1 MFFFGVLVAGSATA
15 QFVAQP
21 AAASRDAVLRRTQ
34 NAEPAAQNVGE
45 RVTIWTS
52 DFSDCSEWEI
62 SNAFAAG
69 FTQYEQDLNFECGT
83 GLAPSGGALIDPIN
97 STTASNGFMMVDSD
111 LYGGEEGGT
120 GIENCWFQNA
130 NPINCADFS
139 FVSIRFQNQYRM
151 WDGGN
156 DDGNEYCL
164 VEVSRDGTTW
174 PSPNSFEV
182 SEGFVDYGNGPV
194 QARFEC
200 WPNMG
205 TQDPV
210 GNPTT
215 LSFDITPVA
224 GGQETVYVRFRWK
237 GTWGYAWM
245 VDDVELFETPEND
258 VAVDNY
264 VSYTDYS
271 TTDTY
276 EYGIWPYDQV
286 GEIQMGARVRN
297 LGQFDAENIVLN
309 VEVNGSGAGT
319 TSTPITLGYQEA
331 DTVRAN
337 GYVIPAVEGTYTV
350 DMTIDFDAEDENP
363 GDNVASTSFQVDE
376 FLFARDN
383 GTFTSSFP
391 AMTYTTEFSSANGY
405 QFFEESTVYAVDV
418 AFTSGDIGAE
428 VQVHVL
434 DGNLDIIA
442 SSSEFQLNAAS
453 INTNPGAGDLNWTTI
468 TLDDPF
474 TIAAGTFALASVQS
488 FGGQNVRVAR
498 AQIAPAQTCFVQG
511 NFGADAV
518 FDWYFTTTTFMLRF
532 NLDPNAVTSVE
543 EVAVG
548 QNFTLFQNMPNP
560 ATGTTLIRYELGQ
573 NERVSFEVM
582 DITGKR
588 VQAQDLGMQPAGEHQ
603 FNLNIA
609 DLAPGMYTYTL
620 NVGAERATRKMIVH

>member
-1 MFFFGVLVAGSATA
+1 MLFFGVLVAGSATA

-34 NAEPAAQNVGE
+34 NAEPVLENAGQ
-45 RVTIWTS
+45 RVTIWTN
-52 DFSDCSEWEI
+52 DFSDCSEWALG
-62 SNAFAAG
+62 NAFAAG
-69 FTQYEQDLNFECGT
+69 FTQYEEGLNFECGT
-83 GLAPSGGALIDPIN
+83 GLAPTGGAPIDPIS
-97 STTASNGFMMVDSD
+97 STTATNGFMMVDSD

-120 GIENCWFQNA
+120 GIENCWFQNTEA
-130 NPINCADFS
+130 ISCTDFP
-139 FVSIRFQNQYRM
+139 FVSIRFQNQYYM

-164 VEVSRDGTTW
+164 VEVSRDGVTW
-174 PSPNSFEV
+174 PEPNTYEV
-182 SEGFVDYGNGPV
+182 SQGFVDYGDGPV
-194 QARFEC
+194 QARYEC
-200 WPNMG
+200 FPNMG

-210 GNPTT
+210 ANPTT
-215 LSFDITPVA
+215 LSFDITPIA
-224 GGQETVYVRFRWK
+224 GGQETVYLRFRWK

-258 VAVDNY
+258 VAIDNY
-264 VSYTDYS
+264 VSYTDFE
-271 TTDTY
+271 TTGTY

-286 GEIQMGARVRN
+286 GQIQMGARVRN

-309 VEVNGSGAGT
+309 VDVNGQGAGT
-319 TSTPITLGYQEA
+319 SSTPIFLGYQEA
-331 DTVRAN
+331 DTVRAI
-337 GYVIPAVEGTYTV
+337 GYSIPAVEGTYTV
-350 DMTIDFDAEDENP
+350 DMSIDFDAEDENP

-383 GTFTSSFP
+383 GVFTSSFP
-391 AMTYTTEFSSANGY
+391 ATTYTTEFSLANGY
-405 QFFEESTVYAVDV
+405 QFFEESTVYAIDV
-418 AFTSGDIGAE
+418 AFTAGDLGAE

-442 SSSEFQLNAAS
+442 SSSEFQLNAAV
-453 INTNPGAGDLNWTTI
+453 INNNPGTGDLIWTTI
-468 TLDDPF
+468 TLDDPY
-474 TIAAGTFALASVQS
+474 TVAANSFVLAAVQS
-488 FGGQNVRVAR
+488 FGNQNVRVAR
-498 AQIAPAQTCFVQG
+498 AQVAPSQTCFVQG
-511 NFGADAV
+511 NFGVDAV
-518 FDWYFTTTTFMLRF
+518 FAWYFTASTFMLNF
-532 NLDPNAVTSVE
+532 NLDPNATTSVE

-573 NERVSFEVM
+573 NERVSFDVM

-609 DLAPGMYTYTL
+609 NLAPGMYTYTL
-620 NVGAERATRKMIVH
+620 NVGGERATRKMIVQ

>member
-245 VDDVELFETPEND
+245 VDDVELFENPESD